1 MAFQKKR
8 KIIDSHCDFFVISTD
23 GLVGIGA
30 LTVGIAAV
38 LEILWLI
45 EFLSGRLSQA
55 AEFQLRAEEEKPK
68 RQSHCGGKN
77 AHVENDGSC

>member
-8 KIIDSHCDFFVISTD
+8 KIIDSHRDFFVISTD

-45 EFLSGRLSQA
+45 EFLSGRLVLSHG
-55 AEFQLRAEEEKPK
+55 AEF
-68 RQSHCGGKN
+68 
-77 AHVENDGSC
+77 